1 VTRQPDA
8 PRHVVAT
15 AGDADTVLRRLIRDG
30 WTVREGFAL
39 PDPAWDVTGIRLVL
53 HGRVTDTDSLQLA
66 VLAAARGAGI
76 VAVTDAESPVGRAL
90 VGDLARLG
98 PVTRG
103 AKSHPGT
110 GTHQGAAAHPDAGAD
125 PGTNHST
132 VADLVPEQR
141 ALLERLAGGDT
152 IAAAAAAEFLS
163 LRTANRRI
171 AEARTLFGVRTT
183 REAVLAYLR
192 QRNNQ

>member
-15 AGDADTVLRRLIRDG
+15 PGDADTVLRRLIRDG
-30 WTVREGFAL
+30 WVAREGFAL
-39 PDPAWDVTGIRLVL
+39 PDPAWDVTGSRLVL
-53 HGRVTDTDSLQLA
+53 HGRITDPDTLQLA
-66 VLAAARGAGI
+66 VLAAARGAGVI
-76 VAVTDAESPVGRAL
+76 AVCDAESPLGRAL
-90 VGDLARLG
+90 LDDLARLG
-98 PVTRG
+98 PVT
-103 AKSHPGT
+103 
-110 GTHQGAAAHPDAGAD
+110 QGAAEPANDNA
-125 PGTNHST
+125 

-141 ALLERLAGGDT
+141 ALLDRLAAGDT

-171 AEARTLFGVRTT
+171 AEARALFGVRTT

-192 QRNNQ
+192 QRGNQQNQT

>member
-8 PRHVVAT
+8 PRHVVAST
-15 AGDADTVLRRLIRDG
+15 GDAETVLRRLTRDG
-30 WTVREGFAL
+30 WTAREGFAL
-39 PDPAWDVTGIRLVL
+39 PDPAWDVTAAKLVL
-53 HGRVTDTDSLQLA
+53 YGRINDADTLQLA

-76 VAVTDAESPVGRAL
+76 VAICDVESATGRAL
-90 VGDLARLG
+90 VDDLTRLG
-98 PVTRG
+98 PV
-103 AKSHPGT
+103 
-110 GTHQGAAAHPDAGAD
+110 HQGVGAE
-125 PGTNHST
+125 PGDT

-141 ALLERLAGGDT
+141 ALLDRLASGDT

-171 AEARTLFGVRTT
+171 AEARALFGVRTT

-192 QRNNQ
+192 QRQHE

>member
-15 AGDADTVLRRLIRDG
+15 PGDADTVLRRLIRDG
-30 WTVREGFAL
+30 WVARDGFAL
-39 PDPAWDVTGIRLVL
+39 PDAGWDVTGNRLVL
-53 HGRVTDTDSLQLA
+53 HGRIADPETLQLA

-76 VAVTDAESPVGRAL
+76 VAICDAESPLGHAL
-90 VGDLARLG
+90 IDDLARLG
-98 PVTRG
+98 PVR
-103 AKSHPGT
+103 
-110 GTHQGAAAHPDAGAD
+110 QGAAAEAADDAG
-125 PGTNHST
+125 P

-141 ALLERLAGGDT
+141 ALLDRLAAGDT

-171 AEARTLFGVRTT
+171 AEARQMFGVRTT

-192 QRNNQ
+192 QRGPQP

>member
-15 AGDADTVLRRLIRDG
+15 TGDADTVLRRLIRDG

-39 PDPAWDVTGIRLVL
+39 PDPAWDVTGTRLVL
-53 HGRVTDTDSLQLA
+53 HGRITDADSLQLA

-76 VAVTDAESPVGRAL
+76 VAVCDPESTIGRAL
-90 VGDLARLG
+90 IDDLARLG
-98 PVTRG
+98 PV
-103 AKSHPGT
+103 
-110 GTHQGAAAHPDAGAD
+110 HQGVGAD
-125 PGTNHST
+125 SGGSNNTA

-141 ALLERLAGGDT
+141 ALLDRLAAGDT

-171 AEARTLFGVRTT
+171 AEARALFGVRTT

-192 QRNNQ
+192 QRHNQ

>member
-15 AGDADTVLRRLIRDG
+15 PGDADTVLRRLIRDG
-30 WTVREGFAL
+30 WALRDGFAL
-39 PDPAWDVTGIRLVL
+39 PDPAWDVTGSRLVL
-53 HGRVTDTDSLQLA
+53 HGRITDPDTVRLA

-76 VAVTDAESPVGRAL
+76 VAICDAESPLGRAL
-90 VGDLARLG
+90 VDDLGRLG
-98 PVTRG
+98 PVG
-103 AKSHPGT
+103 
-110 GTHQGAAAHPDAGAD
+110 QGAEPADEHPATA
-125 PGTNHST
+125 
-132 VADLVPEQR
+132 ADLVPEQR
-141 ALLERLAGGDT
+141 ALLDRLAAGDT

-171 AEARTLFGVRTT
+171 AEARALFGVRTT

-192 QRNNQ
+192 QRRPR